1 MFTLGIDYGTNSV
14 RALVVR
20 CKDGKEFGTCIV
32 NYPSG
37 TQGVLLDPRD
47 HNVARQHPGDYLFG
61 LQKAVK
67 GALAQAKKQ
76 PGFSADKVIGLQH
89 HAGAKARVIHA
100 SDDVANAIGRI
111 D

>member
-20 CKDGKEFGTCIV
+20 CKDGKEFGSCVV

-61 LQKAVK
+61 LEKSVK
-67 GALAQAKKQ
+67 GALAQARKQ
-76 PGFSADKVIGLQH
+76 STT
-89 HAGAKARVIHA
+89 
-100 SDDVANAIGRI
+100 S
-111 D
+111 